1 MQSQNGWCWLCP
13 NNPNFMHP
21 QARVTV
27 ASRCHPPG
35 TPSRPDEGEDSG
47 LAHEPSRQG
56 MKRRQRTLRICSG
69 MNKEVAIIRIR

>member
-35 TPSRPDEGEDSG
+35 TPSRPDEGKDSG
-47 LAHEPSRQG
+47 LAHESNRQG
-56 MKRRQRTLRICSG
+56 MKRRQRTLRIRSG
-69 MNKEVAIIRIR
+69 TNK